1 MKAALEAFRKSIQH
15 LSCEELVDLAVRLKS
30 DCEDQSVRLN
40 ELHRSSTAMAKE
52 YARMQDQIAAVREEN
67 AALKKSV
74 EKLSEQNAGLLQR
87 IFGRQSEKMDHLE
100 DDPVTE
106 DPLSE
111 EASAEEPPDGE
122 DKPDGAHSSHGHSG
136 RGGGKR
142 KPRTGI
148 DLSRLPVN
156 HSFIVD
162 IDKLNEMYGPGWEI
176 INWHTTRKVERI
188 EELFYV
194 EITHVPVVKSADGIL
209 SGVPFDNILRKYS
222 LATSP
227 LVASLFYKKVALG
240 LPLYRI
246 ETDLAAK
253 GFPLSR
259 QTMSNWFVYYPLH
272 LFGPVYDYLWSL
284 LLQCPYTQHDETV
297 LQVLH
302 DGRNAGR
309 MSYMWLHMTSELWEE
324 NPVIIFSYEKTRK
337 ADHLRTYFRNYSGNM
352 TCDAYSGY
360 YTFRNENT
368 ETITLGGCLMHA
380 RRPLANSMK
389 LAGAGRMT
397 EEEKAALPEY
407 PLLQILGKIFDRE
420 SGFKSLS
427 AASRKEQRDRFVRP
441 LVDEYFDMIHSLDP
455 DNPEYR
461 EEMKKGIRYSLNH
474 EPELRRFLDDGHIP
488 AHNGACERHIRP
500 FACSRKA
507 WLFCNT
513 VSGAE
518 STANLYT
525 LVETAKASHA
535 DVYYYLKYLLDTM
548 PKHKDGTD
556 RSFLPDMMPW
566 SQAFRKYEEEQ
577 RQSAIERYRLN
588 PCADP
593 PNSTK
598 YGSGPPGQTTA

>member
-1 MKAALEAFRKSIQH
+1 MTRHGRKVQRNSLALQFVEQKQH
-15 LSCEELVDLAVRLKS
+15 QIDVDLHLCGYGDYILAFAEQTEHFFFIQQQGSRKQVGLVFQLVC
-30 DCEDQSVRLN
+30 D
-40 ELHRSSTAMAKE
+40 
-52 YARMQDQIAAVREEN
+52 I
-67 AALKKSV
+67 
-74 EKLSEQNAGLLQR
+74 EKLKLDQPDTVFRFRAVKNRVAQFMGA
-87 IFGRQSEKMDHLE
+87 DH
-100 DDPVTE
+100 
-106 DPLSE
+106 
-111 EASAEEPPDGE
+111 
-122 DKPDGAHSSHGHSG
+122 
-136 RGGGKR
+136 
-142 KPRTGI
+142 
-148 DLSRLPVN
+148 
-156 HSFIVD
+156 
-162 IDKLNEMYGPGWEI
+162 
-176 INWHTTRKVERI
+176 
-188 EELFYV
+188 
-194 EITHVPVVKSADGIL
+194 
-209 SGVPFDNILRKYS
+209 
-222 LATSP
+222 
-227 LVASLFYKKVALG
+227 
-240 LPLYRI
+240 
-246 ETDLAAK
+246 
-253 GFPLSR
+253 
-259 QTMSNWFVYYPLH
+259 PLH

-309 MSYMWLHMTSELWEE
+309 MSYMWLYMTSELWED

-368 ETITLGGCLMHA
+368 ETIALGGCLMHA

-389 LAGAGRMT
+389 LAGAGKMT

-518 STANLYT
+518 ASAILYT

-566 SQAFRKYEEEQ
+566 SQAFRKYDEEQ

-593 PNSTK
+593 PESTK
-598 YGSGPPGQTTA
+598 YGSGPPGQTIA